1 MLSQSSGQV
10 AHVILTRSPLNLP
23 EQAPW
28 IPFDLHVL
36 STPPAF
42 ILSQNQTLHQDFS
55 RTEVLY
61 ESESQMKDSNFH
73 LTTTK
78 STGWTRCLLLTSFD
92 ERRDRLDPFI
102 AARTGFWL
110 SFFRFQGAT
119 THTSELGGVK
129 YTISGFLR
137 RICGWVTPAT
147 GMPTL
152 SARSA
157 EVQIHRLPSLRW
169 EDHCNTHDPTAYAFS
184 RGSLAAVTVR
194 LSQSCLHYA
203 SPIPRNRD
211 ICHD

>member
-10 AHVILTRSPLNLP
+10 AHVILTRSPLNLS

-73 LTTTK
+73 LTTTR
-78 STGWTRCLLLTSFD
+78 STGWIRCLLLTSFD
-92 ERRDRLDPFI
+92 ERRVRLDPSI
-102 AARTGFWL
+102 VARTGFWL

-119 THTSELGGVK
+119 THTSELGGVM

-137 RICGWVTPAT
+137 RICSRVTPTT

-157 EVQIHRLPSLRW
+157 GAQMLRSRSLRW
-169 EDHCNTHDPTAYAFS
+169 EYQCSS
-184 RGSLAAVTVR
+184 RAGA
-194 LSQSCLHYA
+194 
-203 SPIPRNRD
+203 I
-211 ICHD
+211 